1 MQVASPPI
9 VDLRSLPEGAVVL
22 VLSAL
27 VSRRLGVS
35 VKAAVFFRV
44 ANESQCRA
52 CGLSEGV

>member
-27 VSRRLGVS
+27 VSRKLGVS
-35 VKAAVFFRV
+35 VKAAVFFSGRERV
-44 ANESQCRA
+44 P
-52 CGLSEGV
+52 V